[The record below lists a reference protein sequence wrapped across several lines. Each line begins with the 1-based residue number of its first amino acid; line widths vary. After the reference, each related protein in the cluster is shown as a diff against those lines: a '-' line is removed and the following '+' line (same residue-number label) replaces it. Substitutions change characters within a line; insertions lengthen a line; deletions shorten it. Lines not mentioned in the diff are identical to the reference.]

1 MKDALPFTASPVH
14 DKKLGGANRQAY
26 TVGWICALKTEYV
39 AACELLDEEYPPL
52 PTVSWHDSN
61 VYTLGRIGDHNVV
74 VACHPNDRYGIAS
87 AATVAKDMLRSFES
101 VRIGLI
107 VGIGG
112 GAPSQ
117 KNDIRLGDVVIG
129 CPTMGRK
136 GGVLPYDF
144 YKAVR
149 GEFEITGSLNIPPPI
164 LLTTLNRLE
173 MLHERK
179 GHRIAETVRTMV
191 RKNPRVRK
199 RYQYPGQE
207 KDRWYE
213 SSYSHIDPCV
223 NWDSGCNRSVPP
235 IIQRKQRPF
244 SPEEPVVHYGIIAS
258 AHQLMNDAV
267 IRDRMSEQ
275 HEIACFEMEAA
286 GSSYAIPCVVIRGIC
301 DYSDS
306 HNDDEW
312 HGYAAATAA
321 SYARELLQ
329 TMSGSGVTEHI
340 RVLDQVSKAGMSII
354 LSSPNIGVRNLSSQ
368 NP

>member
-1 MKDALPFTASPVH
+1 M
-14 DKKLGGANRQAY
+14 
-26 TVGWICALKTEYV
+26 KTEYV

-52 PTVSWHDSN
+52 PTVSSHDSN
-61 VYTLGRIGDHNVV
+61 VYTLGRIGDHHVV
-74 VACHPNDRYGIAS
+74 VACHPNGRYGIAS
-87 AATVAKDMLRSFES
+87 AATVAKNMLRSFES

-117 KNDIRLGDVVIG
+117 KNDIRLGDVVVG
-129 CPTMGRK
+129 CPTMGRT
-136 GGVLPYDF
+136 GGVLSYDF
-144 YKAVR
+144 DKAVH

-179 GHRIAETVRTMV
+179 GHRIAETVRKMV

-213 SSYSHIDPCV
+213 SSYCHIDASV
-223 NWDSGCNRSVPP
+223 NCDSACNRTVPP
-235 IIQRKQRPF
+235 MIQRKQR
-244 SPEEPVVHYGIIAS
+244 SIGSEEPVVHYGIIAS
-258 AHQLMNDAV
+258 ADQLMNDAV
-267 IRDRMSEQ
+267 VRDRMCQ
-275 HEIACFEMEAA
+275 KHEVACFEVEAA
-286 GSSYAIPCVVIRGIC
+286 GSSDAIPCVVIRGIC

-306 HNDDEW
+306 HKDDEW

-329 TMSGSGVTEHI
+329 NMSGSGVIEHI
-340 RVLDQVSKAGMSII
+340 RVLDQVSNTGK
-354 LSSPNIGVRNLSSQ
+354 SST
-368 NP
+368 